1 MHSLSAAGCHVV
13 DGLNR
18 LFFLEPRGSGSA
30 RMLPSTSSL
39 MVGSTVAQR
48 QNYSLNLGARKRR
61 NRPGYT
67 VMCCVLYSITF
78 SVLPAMSPMD
88 TWLASKLVTL
98 HLKTHMKDLGGSES
112 VWEATGA

>member
-1 MHSLSAAGCHVV
+1 MHSLSVAGCHVV

-30 RMLPSTSSL
+30 RILPSTSGL
-39 MVGSTVAQR
+39 MVGRTVAQR

-61 NRPGYT
+61 KRPGHT
-67 VMCCVLYSITF
+67 NMCCVLHIITF
-78 SVLPAMSPMD
+78 SVLLAMSPID
-88 TWLASKLVTL
+88 TWLVSELVTL

-112 VWEATGA
+112 VREATGA